1 MVFLIAIEII
11 IASDAYALAPD
22 TDIVA
27 AGCMMG
33 RLGDGDVRL
42 PLWLSQQTN
51 LLHKEISYHI
61 CKVRYPQTTRKE
73 LHALK
78 EVQSVALRRPG
89 WRLRH
94 MITPETNHK

>member
-1 MVFLIAIEII
+1 MVFLIAVEII
-11 IASDAYALAPD
+11 IASDACALAPD